1 MTKQDERQALLVERI
16 AREAEAITASAMLR
30 HYDLL
35 CEKEHLERRISEEK
49 ERLARG

>member
-1 MTKQDERQALLVERI
+1 MRQDKRQALLVEK
-16 AREAEAITASAMLR
+16 AMREIEAVGASARLQ

-35 CEKEHLERRISEEK
+35 CELEHLERRISEEK